1 MSDLQLGL
9 LMLGALI
16 VIAVVGFNWWQERQ
30 FRGRAEAS
38 FPEQHDDILL
48 NRPQADPVRA
58 PAPAEPTARGE
69 DTDTR
74 IEPRIEPLIETPQAA
89 SQWTG
94 GDSGDREYGIRGS
107 GNRDSGN
114 RDNGNAAAEEQA
126 GIDYVAEIRAGEF
139 VAPAQLAAFRQ
150 LLGALGPKIAV
161 TGMDY
166 QSRSWQ
172 PLSIDSGRYTSIRAA
187 LQLVDRSGQVKAEQ
201 MQAFADAVRASA
213 QQMAAIADL
222 PDFAPYLDLA
232 AELDTFCAD
241 VDVVVGIN
249 VVANSGQVFHGTK
262 IRALAEASGLHLQ
275 SGGMFHLRDEH
286 GRALF
291 TLENQE
297 PAPFQTDL
305 IRNLTTPGITFLLD
319 VPRTADGLKVFDRMV
334 AMSRSFAESLD
345 GTLADDNRALL
356 NDSGLD
362 KIRAQLR
369 AIYTAMARRGIPA
382 GSPV

>member
-9 LMLGALI
+9 MMLGALI

-38 FPEQHDDILL
+38 FTEQHDDILL
-48 NRPQADPVRA
+48 ERPQAKPVRA
-58 PAPAEPTARGE
+58 PAPSPAPPQ
-69 DTDTR
+69 DDDIDTR
-74 IEPRIEPLIETPQAA
+74 IEPRIEPHMEA
-89 SQWTG
+89 SQASPQRTTG
-94 GDSGDREYGIRGS
+94 TD
-107 GNRDSGN
+107 
-114 RDNGNAAAEEQA
+114 AAAEEQP

-139 VAPAQLAAFRQ
+139 VAPAELAAFRQ
-150 LLGALGPKIAV
+150 LLGALGRKIAL

-166 QSRSWQ
+166 QTRSWQ
-172 PLSIDSGRYTSIRAA
+172 PLSIESGRYTSIRAA

-232 AELDTFCAD
+232 AELDIFCAD

-369 AIYTAMARRGIPA
+369 TIYTAMARRGISA
-382 GSPV
+382 GSPVALRLFS

>member
-9 LMLGALI
+9 MMLGALI

-30 FRGRAEAS
+30 FRGRAQAS

-48 NRPQADPVRA
+48 DRPQADTVRA
-58 PAPAEPTARGE
+58 PAPAPTARGE
-69 DTDTR
+69 DADTR
-74 IEPRIEPLIETPQAA
+74 IEPRIEPSIESPQAA
-89 SQWTG
+89 SQWNG
-94 GDSGDREYGIRGS
+94 E
-107 GNRDSGN
+107 DSGN
-114 RDNGNAAAEEQA
+114 RDTGLGDTGIRNTGNAAAEDQA

-150 LLGALGPKIAV
+150 LLGALGRRIAL

-166 QSRSWQ
+166 QTRTWQ
-172 PLSIDSGRYTSIRAA
+172 PLSIDNGRYTSIRAA

-222 PDFAPYLDLA
+222 PDFAAYLDLA
-232 AELDTFCAD
+232 AELDTFSAD

-249 VVANSGQVFHGTK
+249 VVANAGQVFHGTK

-286 GRALF
+286 GRTLF

-297 PAPFQTDL
+297 PAPFQTDV

-319 VPRTADGLKVFDRMV
+319 VPRTPDGLKVFDRMV

-382 GSPV
+382 GSPVALRLFS

>member
-16 VIAVVGFNWWQERQ
+16 VIGVVGFNWWQERQ
-30 FRGRAEAS
+30 FRGRSEAG
-38 FPEQHDDILL
+38 FPEQHEDILL
-48 NRPQADPVRA
+48 ERPRAAPARA
-58 PAPAEPTARGE
+58 PAAAASAQDDEA
-69 DTDTR
+69 DTR
-74 IEPRIEPLIETPQAA
+74 IEPRIEPHMEAPRPAPQRSA
-89 SQWTG
+89 SA
-94 GDSGDREYGIRGS
+94 D
-107 GNRDSGN
+107 
-114 RDNGNAAAEEQA
+114 AVLEEQA

-139 VAPAQLAAFRQ
+139 VAPARLAEFRQ
-150 LLGALGPKIAV
+150 LLGALGRKIIL

-172 PLSIDSGRYTSIRAA
+172 PLATDNPRYTSIRAA
-187 LQLVDRSGQVKAEQ
+187 LQLVDRSGQVRAEQ
-201 MQAFADAVRASA
+201 MEAFADAVRASA

-249 VVANSGQVFHGTK
+249 VVADAGQVFHGTK
-262 IRALAEASGLHLQ
+262 IRALAEASGLQLQ
-275 SGGMFHLRDEH
+275 SGGVFQLRDEH

-319 VPRTADGLKVFDRMV
+319 VPRTADGIKVFDRMV
-334 AMSRSFAESLD
+334 AMSRNFAESLD

-382 GSPV
+382 GGPVALRLFS

>member
-38 FPEQHDDILL
+38 FPQQHGDVLLEQTRAAPPRVAAASKAPPEDDLD
-48 NRPQADPVRA
+48 A
-58 PAPAEPTARGE
+58 
-69 DTDTR
+69 R
-74 IEPRIEPLIETPQAA
+74 IEPRIEPRVEAPQAA
-89 SQWTG
+89 FEEPAQT
-94 GDSGDREYGIRGS
+94 D
-107 GNRDSGN
+107 
-114 RDNGNAAAEEQA
+114 AALDDQP
-126 GIDYVAEIRAGEF
+126 GIDYVGEIRAGEF
-139 VAPAQLAAFRQ
+139 VAPARLGELRQ
-150 LLGALGPKIAV
+150 LLAALDRKITL

-166 QSRSWQ
+166 QTRSWQ
-172 PLSIDSGRYTSIRAA
+172 PLVIDNARYTSIRAA

-201 MQAFADAVRASA
+201 MQAFADALRASA

-249 VVANSGQVFHGTK
+249 VVSDAGQVFHGTK
-262 IRALAEASGLHLQ
+262 IRALAEASGMQLQ
-275 SGGMFHLRDEH
+275 STGSFQLRDEH
-286 GRALF
+286 GRTLF

-319 VPRTADGLKVFDRMV
+319 VPRAADGLKVFDRMV

-369 AIYTAMARRGIPA
+369 AIYSAMARRGIPA
-382 GSPV
+382 GSPVALRLFS

>member
-16 VIAVVGFNWWQERQ
+16 VIGVVGFNWWQERQ

-38 FPEQHDDILL
+38 FPEQHDDVLL
-48 NRPQADPVRA
+48 EQPRAAPVRTPAAAA
-58 PAPAEPTARGE
+58 PPPQG
-69 DTDTR
+69 DDLDTR
-74 IEPRIEPLIETPQAA
+74 IEPRIEPQIEAAQVSPQRMAGA
-89 SQWTG
+89 
-94 GDSGDREYGIRGS
+94 DP
-107 GNRDSGN
+107 
-114 RDNGNAAAEEQA
+114 AAEEQV

-139 VAPAQLAAFRQ
+139 VAPARLAEFRQ
-150 LLGALGPKIAV
+150 LLGALNRKITL

-166 QSRSWQ
+166 QSRSWL
-172 PLSIDSGRYTSIRAA
+172 PLAVDNPRYTSIRAA

-232 AELDTFCAD
+232 AELDNFCAD

-249 VVANSGQVFHGTK
+249 VVADSGQVFHGTK
-262 IRALAEASGLHLQ
+262 IRALAEASGLQLQ
-275 SGGMFHLRDEH
+275 SGGVFQMRDEH
-286 GRALF
+286 GRVLF

-297 PAPFQTDL
+297 PSPFQTDL

-356 NDSGLD
+356 NESGLD

-369 AIYTAMARRGIPA
+369 AIYTAMARRGISA
-382 GSPV
+382 GSPVALRLFS

>member
-9 LMLGALI
+9 MMLGALI

-30 FRGRAEAS
+30 FRGRARAS
-38 FPEQHDDILL
+38 FTEQHDDILL
-48 NRPQADPVRA
+48 DRPQADPVRA
-58 PAPAEPTARGE
+58 PAPAISMARGE
-69 DTDTR
+69 DADTR
-74 IEPRIEPLIETPQAA
+74 IEPRIEPHIEAPQS
-89 SQWTG
+89 SQWNG
-94 GDSGDREYGIRGS
+94 GDSVSRGDR
-107 GNRDSGN
+107 N
-114 RDNGNAAAEEQA
+114 RDNANAAAEDQA
-126 GIDYVAEIRAGEF
+126 GIEYVAEIRAGEF
-139 VAPAQLAAFRQ
+139 LAPAQLAAFRQ
-150 LLGALGPKIAV
+150 LLGALGRRITF

-166 QSRSWQ
+166 ESRSWQ
-172 PLSIDSGRYTSIRAA
+172 PLSIDSGRYTSIRAG

-222 PDFAPYLDLA
+222 PDFVPYLDLA
-232 AELDTFCAD
+232 AELDTFCAE

-249 VVANSGQVFHGTK
+249 VVADSGQVFHGTK

-286 GRALF
+286 GRTLF

-319 VPRTADGLKVFDRMV
+319 VPRTTDGLKVFDRMV

-369 AIYTAMARRGIPA
+369 AIYTVMARRGIPA
-382 GSPV
+382 GSPVALRLFS